1 MITEEYVTADSCH
14 QCVVPEN
21 IQLSTPWSDV
31 GNSKGEE
38 GVSKPYIFKGKC
50 APKQEFPEGWQGG
63 GGGGGLTKEK
73 NPWGTWIFS
82 NTTQFD
88 MQYSWPTCLI
98 HLVKSALID
107 LIAVGTLR

>member
-1 MITEEYVTADSCH
+1 MITEEYFTADSCH
-14 QCVVPEN
+14 QSVVPEN
-21 IQLSTPWSDV
+21 IQLSTPWRDV

-63 GGGGGLTKEK
+63 GGLTKEK
-73 NPWGTWIFS
+73 HPWGTWIFS

-88 MQYSWPTCLI
+88 IQYSWPTCLI

>member
-1 MITEEYVTADSCH
+1 MA
-14 QCVVPEN
+14 
-21 IQLSTPWSDV
+21 
-31 GNSKGEE
+31 
-38 GVSKPYIFKGKC
+38 
-50 APKQEFPEGWQGG
+50 GG

-73 NPWGTWIFS
+73 HPWGTWIFS

>member
-38 GVSKPYIFKGKC
+38 GILKAYIFKGKC
-50 APKQEFPEGWQGG
+50 ASKQEFPEGWQGG
-63 GGGGGLTKEK
+63 GRGVNQRKTSMGDMD
-73 NPWGTWIFS
+73 IFKH
-82 NTTQFD
+82 NT
-88 MQYSWPTCLI
+88 
-98 HLVKSALID
+98 V
-107 LIAVGTLR
+107 

>member
-1 MITEEYVTADSCH
+1 MLQQTLVIIVWYQKIS
-14 QCVVPEN
+14 N
-21 IQLSTPWSDV
+21 NQLH
-31 GNSKGEE
+31 
-38 GVSKPYIFKGKC
+38 GVMLEIPREKRESQNPTFLKESVHPNRNFQRDGR
-50 APKQEFPEGWQGG
+50 

-73 NPWGTWIFS
+73 HPWGTWIFS

>member
-21 IQLSTPWSDV
+21 IQFSTPWIDV

-63 GGGGGLTKEK
+63 GGAEGWQGGVNQRKTSMGDMD
-73 NPWGTWIFS
+73 IFKH
-82 NTTQFD
+82 NT
-88 MQYSWPTCLI
+88 
-98 HLVKSALID
+98 V
-107 LIAVGTLR
+107 

>member
-21 IQLSTPWSDV
+21 IQFSTPWIDV

-63 GGGGGLTKEK
+63 VNQRKTSMGDMD
-73 NPWGTWIFS
+73 IFKH
-82 NTTQFD
+82 NT
-88 MQYSWPTCLI
+88 
-98 HLVKSALID
+98 V
-107 LIAVGTLR
+107 

>member
-63 GGGGGLTKEK
+63 GVNQRKTSMGDMD
-73 NPWGTWIFS
+73 IFKH
-82 NTTQFD
+82 NT
-88 MQYSWPTCLI
+88 
-98 HLVKSALID
+98 V
-107 LIAVGTLR
+107 